1 MAICPSCHQPEL
13 LASDQILHQYA
24 STHWTTDVSTTQKML
39 HITCVFISGFVHLP
53 ICSLTNLA
61 YLLEHIN
68 TPFSPVA
75 ASILIHL
82 LCCQMTSINKLTTK
96 WNHHHLHFNIRF
108 PCEPGLAGTPVFCPQ
123 WFRKKTFGDKCHRFL
138 WAGCPSPNQQCK
150 ETSISCRGWTH
161 VMHCIMANVLQTK
174 VTAQTDILA
183 TELSWQRLRQVTF
196 SSYSEL
202 FIKSCQF

>member
-1 MAICPSCHQPEL
+1 MAVCPSCHQPEL

-39 HITCVFISGFVHLP
+39 HSTCVFISGFVHLP

-61 YLLEHIN
+61 YLLEYIN

-82 LCCQMTSINKLTTK
+82 LCCQLTSINKLTTK

-108 PCEPGLAGTPVFCPQ
+108 PCEPGLAGT
-123 WFRKKTFGDKCHRFL
+123 HR
-138 WAGCPSPNQQCK
+138 
-150 ETSISCRGWTH
+150 

-174 VTAQTDILA
+174 VDAQSDILA
-183 TELSWQRLRQVTF
+183 TELSWQRLRQLTF

-202 FIKSCQF
+202 FIKICQF